1 MELKIQNITK
11 RYRDKAAVDD
21 VSITLTPGVWGLL
34 GANGA
39 GKTTLMRMLAGIL
52 RPSSGRIL
60 CDGVEIGTLG
70 AAYREKLGYLPQE
83 FGFYPEFTV
92 QDYLEYMAALK
103 GLPRTEAARQ
113 IDALLERVSLTEVR
127 RKKII
132 KLSGGMKRRVGI
144 AQALLNDPEILI
156 LDEPTAGPRRTGAL
170 PQSAVGVCAGTDRS
184 HFNAYRF
191 GCGIHCGRKCR
202 DEGWQNHCTGHHRR
216 AGKADRS
223 QSLAG
228 EHPDGTAFPVGTPA
242 AGSESAQRAGRNGN
256 IAVSGGCTAA
266 AGQRPGTAQTGRSV
280 SVAFPRGNGGSK
292 MNLYRLELKR
302 VCKTRMTAILL
313 AIALVLA
320 VVMAY
325 LPVTFIGWTE
335 LDASGNKVS
344 YTGLKAIRKRQEQ
357 QVSGTITPDVM
368 QEALE
373 TYQRVYRQYDASS
386 INDIPVEVFYKELAR
401 YQPLVNN
408 AKEAFADPK
417 TGMAPGVMGLTAE
430 DMQNFYSQLPKRLES
445 VIWLEQSGKPGY
457 EQAQAIAQK
466 KFDAVQK
473 PFTYSFG
480 VSPDAMDYQTLLSLL
495 LTLLCAVIAAPV
507 FASDAQTGAQD
518 IQLCTK
524 NGGLR
529 LAAAKLAAAFS
540 ITGAAYLLCGVVW
553 ILVTNALFGW
563 ESTQTSVQWLFSV
576 TSLLPYTVGQMEWVM
591 LVANFLIFFAEVAF
605 VLMASVWAKNNL
617 TALSVA
623 LISVVAPLIVYM
635 VVPGSFG
642 EWLSTLIPAGG
653 IGLSNA
659 LLYKMISFDFLY
671 AGGHAFFQAD
681 VLLASAPIK
690 IVLLVGLAAWGYL
703 RKTKVA

>member
-1 MELKIQNITK
+1 
-11 RYRDKAAVDD
+11 
-21 VSITLTPGVWGLL
+21 
-34 GANGA
+34 
-39 GKTTLMRMLAGIL
+39 
-52 RPSSGRIL
+52 
-60 CDGVEIGTLG
+60 
-70 AAYREKLGYLPQE
+70 
-83 FGFYPEFTV
+83 
-92 QDYLEYMAALK
+92 
-103 GLPRTEAARQ
+103 
-113 IDALLERVSLTEVR
+113 
-127 RKKII
+127 
-132 KLSGGMKRRVGI
+132 
-144 AQALLNDPEILI
+144 
-156 LDEPTAGPRRTGAL
+156 
-170 PQSAVGVCAGTDRS
+170 
-184 HFNAYRF
+184 
-191 GCGIHCGRKCR
+191 
-202 DEGWQNHCTGHHRR
+202 
-216 AGKADRS
+216 
-223 QSLAG
+223 
-228 EHPDGTAFPVGTPA
+228 
-242 AGSESAQRAGRNGN
+242 
-256 IAVSGGCTAA
+256 
-266 AGQRPGTAQTGRSV
+266 
-280 SVAFPRGNGGSK
+280 

-335 LDASGNKVS
+335 LDASGNEVC

-373 TYQRVYRQYDASS
+373 AYQRVYRQYDASS

-480 VSPDAMDYQTLLSLL
+480 VSSDAMDYQTLLSLL

-540 ITGAAYLLCGVVW
+540 ITGAAYL
-553 ILVTNALFGW
+553 
-563 ESTQTSVQWLFSV
+563 LFSV

-642 EWLSTLIPAGG
+642 EWLSTLLPAGG
-653 IGLSNA
+653 IGFSNA
-659 LLYKMISFDFLY
+659 LQYKMIGFDFLY

>member
-1 MELKIQNITK
+1 
-11 RYRDKAAVDD
+11 
-21 VSITLTPGVWGLL
+21 
-34 GANGA
+34 
-39 GKTTLMRMLAGIL
+39 
-52 RPSSGRIL
+52 
-60 CDGVEIGTLG
+60 
-70 AAYREKLGYLPQE
+70 
-83 FGFYPEFTV
+83 
-92 QDYLEYMAALK
+92 
-103 GLPRTEAARQ
+103 
-113 IDALLERVSLTEVR
+113 
-127 RKKII
+127 
-132 KLSGGMKRRVGI
+132 
-144 AQALLNDPEILI
+144 
-156 LDEPTAGPRRTGAL
+156 
-170 PQSAVGVCAGTDRS
+170 
-184 HFNAYRF
+184 
-191 GCGIHCGRKCR
+191 
-202 DEGWQNHCTGHHRR
+202 
-216 AGKADRS
+216 
-223 QSLAG
+223 
-228 EHPDGTAFPVGTPA
+228 
-242 AGSESAQRAGRNGN
+242 
-256 IAVSGGCTAA
+256 
-266 AGQRPGTAQTGRSV
+266 
-280 SVAFPRGNGGSK
+280 

-373 TYQRVYRQYDASS
+373 AYQRVYRQYDASS

-408 AKEAFADPK
+408 AKEAFADPN
-417 TGMAPGVMGLTAE
+417 TGMA
-430 DMQNFYSQLPKRLES
+430 
-445 VIWLEQSGKPGY
+445 PGY

-480 VSPDAMDYQTLLSLL
+480 VSSDAMDYQTLLSLL

>member
-11 RYRDKAAVDD
+11 RYRDKTAVDD

-103 GLPRTEAARQ
+103 GLPRTGAARQ

-156 LDEPTAGPRRTGAL
+156 LDEPTAGLDPGERVRFRNLLSEFAQERIVLISTHIVSDVEYIAAEN
-170 PQSAVGVCAGTDRS
+170 AVM
-184 HFNAYRF
+184 
-191 GCGIHCGRKCR
+191 K
-202 DEGWQNHCTGHHRR
+202 
-216 AGKADRS
+216 AGKIIAQDTTEGLVK
-223 QSLAG
+223 QIEAKVWQGNIPMEQLARW
-228 EHPDGTAFPVGTPA
+228 EHRLRVVNLRNEPDGTVTLRYLADAPQLPDSVPA
-242 AGSESAQRAGRNGN
+242 
-256 IAVSGGCTAA
+256 
-266 AGQRPGTAQTGRSV
+266 GRSV
-280 SVAFPRGNGGSK
+280 SVAVPGGNGGSK

-401 YQPLVNN
+401 YQPLVNS

-430 DMQNFYSQLPKRLES
+430 DMQNFYSQLSKRLES

-480 VSPDAMDYQTLLSLL
+480 VSSDAMDYQTLLSLL

-690 IVLLVGLAAWGYL
+690 IILLVGLAAWGYL

>member
-1 MELKIQNITK
+1 
-11 RYRDKAAVDD
+11 
-21 VSITLTPGVWGLL
+21 
-34 GANGA
+34 
-39 GKTTLMRMLAGIL
+39 MRWCWLW
-52 RPSSGRIL
+52 S
-60 CDGVEIGTLG
+60 
-70 AAYREKLGYLPQE
+70 
-83 FGFYPEFTV
+83 
-92 QDYLEYMAALK
+92 
-103 GLPRTEAARQ
+103 
-113 IDALLERVSLTEVR
+113 
-127 RKKII
+127 
-132 KLSGGMKRRVGI
+132 
-144 AQALLNDPEILI
+144 
-156 LDEPTAGPRRTGAL
+156 
-170 PQSAVGVCAGTDRS
+170 
-184 HFNAYRF
+184 
-191 GCGIHCGRKCR
+191 
-202 DEGWQNHCTGHHRR
+202 W
-216 AGKADRS
+216 
-223 QSLAG
+223 
-228 EHPDGTAFPVGTPA
+228 
-242 AGSESAQRAGRNGN
+242 
-256 IAVSGGCTAA
+256 
-266 AGQRPGTAQTGRSV
+266 
-280 SVAFPRGNGGSK
+280 
-292 MNLYRLELKR
+292 
-302 VCKTRMTAILL
+302 
-313 AIALVLA
+313 
-320 VVMAY
+320 AY

-373 TYQRVYRQYDASS
+373 AYQRVYRQYDASS

-417 TGMAPGVMGLTAE
+417 TGMAPGMMGLTAE

-445 VIWLEQSGKPGY
+445 VIWLEQDGKTGY

-480 VSPDAMDYQTLLSLL
+480 VSPDAMDYQTPVELAAHP
-495 LTLLCAVIAAPV
+495 AVRGDCGPGVCIGCT
-507 FASDAQTGAQD
+507 DRGAGHP
-518 IQLCTK
+518 IVHK

-553 ILVTNALFGW
+553 IMVTNALFGW

-623 LISVVAPLIVYM
+623 LISVMAPLIVYM

-659 LLYKMISFDFLY
+659 LLYKMIGFDFLY

-703 RKTKVA
+703 RKTKVT